1 MKIHIHLLQSFKL
14 AVIEKLIKKTTLA
27 EVSANYR
34 PVSNPPFLSMIPE
47 LVVASQLCDYP
58 QSNRLFEDFR
68 SGFRA
73 RHRTETGLVKVSN
86 DLLTASDKGPISVL
100 VLFELSAAF

>member
-1 MKIHIHLLQSFKL
+1 M
-14 AVIEKLIKKTTLA
+14 KKTILA

-34 PVSNPPFLSMIPE
+34 PVSNLPFASMILE
-47 LVVASQLCDYP
+47 LAVAIQLCDYP

-73 RHRTETGLVKVSN
+73 RYSTETGLVKVSN
-86 DLLTASDKGPISVL
+86 NLLTVSDKGLMSAL
-100 VLFELSAAF
+100 VLLDLIAAF